1 MKVCLLALP
10 IMCLGLG
17 CGASYN
23 VGINGY
29 SSTGQSLQIPQG
41 SSILVVADSNVPNP
55 ILEREIRA
63 KIETLLTEKGYDVKA
78 DRANYHLLFSYGID
92 SGRAVAGVVPVWQ
105 SGFYGGYPYGR
116 GYGHRHGYITHVP
129 YSEVVYTRWLVL
141 RLFDGEAYRASKET
155 EPLWIG
161 EIASAG
167 MDSDLRELINYML
180 IVGFEHFGQD
190 TGRMI
195 SEAILRD
202 DERVWLLR

>member
-10 IMCLGLG
+10 IMCLALG
-17 CGASYN
+17 CGTSYN
-23 VGINGY
+23 VGVNGY
-29 SSTGQSLQIPQG
+29 SSTGQSLQIPNR
-41 SSILVVADSNVPNP
+41 SSIRVVADSNAANP
-55 ILEREIRA
+55 ILQREVMV
-63 KIETLLTEKGYDVKA
+63 KIETLLKEKGYGVKA
-78 DRANYHLLFSYGID
+78 DPADYHLLFRYGID
-92 SGRAVAGVVPVWQ
+92 SGRAVTGVMPIWQ
-105 SGFYGGYPYGR
+105 SGFYCDYSYGH
-116 GYGHRHGYITHVP
+116 GHRHGYITHVP

-190 TGRMI
+190 TGKMI
-195 SEAILRD
+195 SEAISKD